1 MDKTTRIS
9 RTELAILNCLWDS
22 DGATIRELTDQ
33 VYPDG
38 TPTNYATVQK
48 LLDRLEEK
56 GVVRRDRSSRAH
68 RFRAI
73 VSQEQYIGGRLQ
85 ALADSV
91 CGGSFTPLLT
101 QLVRGKRLK
110 KGDLDELQALLGK
123 LSSRR
128 KKP

>member
-1 MDKTTRIS
+1 MRGPRKALQPTPARRRRSTR
-9 RTELAILNCLWDS
+9 W
-22 DGATIRELTDQ
+22 
-33 VYPDG
+33 
-38 TPTNYATVQK
+38 
-48 LLDRLEEK
+48 
-56 GVVRRDRSSRAH
+56 VRRDRSSRAH

-123 LSSRR
+123 LSGRR
-128 KKP
+128 KP